1 MTINLNKPEIAV
13 LIQKR
18 LDSGVFENIDD
29 VIYRALESQDAEEA
43 WLLVHQREVS
53 DKIDQA
59 IAEFDHGEGIPASEV
74 RQRLQEMRAP
84 RPTGSQ

>member
-18 LDSGVFENIDD
+18 LDSGLFENIDD
-29 VIYRALESQDAEEA
+29 VIYRALESPDAEEA

-53 DKIDQA
+53 DKIDPA
-59 IAEFDHGEGIPASEV
+59 IAEFDRGEGTPASEV
-74 RQRLQEMRAP
+74 RQRLHE
-84 RPTGSQ
+84 